1 MPFYDGKD
9 NVPSTLKFVD
19 TVMFTAYMLAGL
31 AFLAIVFSAVSRLF
45 KR

>member
-19 TVMFTAYMLAGL
+19 TVLFTSYILVGL
-31 AFLAIVFSAVSRLF
+31 AFLSIIWSAISRVF
-45 KR
+45 K